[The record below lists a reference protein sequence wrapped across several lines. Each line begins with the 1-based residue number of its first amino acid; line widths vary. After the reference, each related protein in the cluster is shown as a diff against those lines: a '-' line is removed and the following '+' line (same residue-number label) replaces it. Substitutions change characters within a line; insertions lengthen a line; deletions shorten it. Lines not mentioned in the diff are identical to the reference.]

1 MENFKNGG
9 ISIPAGQL
17 YTLTY
22 LIGKS
27 SFTATDVNYAVYVL
41 PADELFPG
49 TGTQIP
55 VFWIHFLIMRRLFK
69 KQLTVGLCRAGYQA
83 VLPDQTE

>member
-27 SFTATDVNYAVYVL
+27 SFTATDVNSRSL
-41 PADELFPG
+41 CI
-49 TGTQIP
+49 TG
-55 VFWIHFLIMRRLFK
+55 R
-69 KQLTVGLCRAGYQA
+69 
-83 VLPDQTE
+83 